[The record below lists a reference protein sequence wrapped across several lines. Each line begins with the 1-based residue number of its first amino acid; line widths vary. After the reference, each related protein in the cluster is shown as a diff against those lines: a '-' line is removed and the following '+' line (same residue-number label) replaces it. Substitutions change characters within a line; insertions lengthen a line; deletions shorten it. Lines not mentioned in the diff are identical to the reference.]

1 MNSSEEEQDRII
13 RGKSVHDTIMEEEEE
28 SEDFQMVDRVQDDK
42 SDKRKCKRVF
52 QNLHNVP

>member
-13 RGKSVHDTIMEEEEE
+13 RGKSVPDTIMEEEGE

-52 QNLHNVP
+52 QNLQNVP